1 MTDEPASSD
10 RVRPFAALRLLRP
23 LLSAHPFGVAVV
35 VLLGILASAAEGIGI
50 TLFIPLVQSI
60 EPGAAGGV
68 LPASLASLVGAV
80 PADRRV
86 VVLPLLILGAIA
98 LKNALVSPTTASCRG
113 CSRTSAPI
121 CAPVSSIDCWQCAGS
136 RSSAPMREPC

>member
-1 MTDEPASSD
+1 
-10 RVRPFAALRLLRP
+10 RVRPFAALGLLRP

-35 VLLGILASAAEGIGI
+35 VVLGILASAAEGIGI

-60 EPGAAGGV
+60 EPGAAGGA
-68 LPASLASLVGAV
+68 LPAPLASLVGAV

-98 LKNALVSPTTASCRG
+98 LKNALVFANHG
-113 CSRTSAPI
+113 VVSRMFADVG
-121 CAPVSSIDCWQCAGS
+121 ADLRA
-136 RSSAPMREPC
+136 RLFDRLLAMRWESFERADA